1 MATITKFEDLEIW
14 NDARKFAQNFFET
27 YSNSILFSKDLK
39 LKEQINNRG
48 GFIKYLAKTDVKGSK
63 FKDRL

>member
-14 NDARKFAQNFFET
+14 KDARKFAQNIFET

-39 LKEQINNRG
+39 LTEQINNSG
-48 GFIKYLAKTDVKGSK
+48 GFIEYFG
-63 FKDRL
+63 

>member
-1 MATITKFEDLEIW
+1 LEIW
-14 NDARKFAQNFFET
+14 KDARKFAQNIFET

-39 LKEQINNRG
+39 LKEQINNSG
-48 GFIKYLAKTDVKGSK
+48 GFIEYLAKTDVKGSK